1 MRQEFWLFARISVS
15 IQRQVGPIPFCIG
28 AGLNPITQNGQMATP
43 DKGMNEGKMEM
54 SNQDEIYM
62 LLRAEP
68 VGRADHWLF
77 LTSPRTG

>member
-1 MRQEFWLFARISVS
+1 
-15 IQRQVGPIPFCIG
+15 
-28 AGLNPITQNGQMATP
+28 MATP

-68 VGRADHWLF
+68 IGRADHWLF